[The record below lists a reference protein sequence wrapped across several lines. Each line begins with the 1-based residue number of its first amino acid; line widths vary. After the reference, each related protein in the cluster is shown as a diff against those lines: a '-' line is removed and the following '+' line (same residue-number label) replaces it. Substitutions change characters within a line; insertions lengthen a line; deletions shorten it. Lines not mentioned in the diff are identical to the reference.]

1 MSQKYSF
8 FLKKAIV
15 LFNFIRIIARYNR
28 KYFILR
34 FITPEKK
41 SHHFFKIIL
50 KIYSYTIH
58 V

>member
-15 LFNFIRIIARYNR
+15 LFNFIRIIAWYNR

-34 FITPEKK
+34 FITPKKK
-41 SHHFFKIIL
+41 SHHFL
-50 KIYSYTIH
+50 KLF
-58 V
+58 

>member
-15 LFNFIRIIARYNR
+15 LFNFIRIIAWYNR

-34 FITPEKK
+34 FITPEKNLTI
-41 SHHFFKIIL
+41 FL
-50 KIYSYTIH
+50 KLF
-58 V
+58 